1 MSEDGGQAERTR
13 SAGGIGPRDA
23 PRWLRPAVFYVLLA
37 VAAYQMS
44 GWLFHNLRGFLGL
57 LFLAW
62 LFSITIE
69 PVVDWMASR
78 GVRRGAATGLVLF
91 ALFVAAIAFL
101 ALFGTLLAQQ
111 LAQLLKALPGA
122 LSSVTE
128 WSNRVLDTDFATGD
142 DLIHL
147 TPDTIRDLAQRFT
160 PGVLGVLSSLLG
172 VVFQMLTLLLFVFY
186 MSAQGPT
193 LRRTISSWF
202 PARQQRV
209 ISTVWEISVEKT
221 GGYMVSRLILA
232 AVSAVATGIFLVII
246 GVPYW
251 LPLALWT
258 GVVSQFV
265 PTLGTYLA
273 IALPAIIAAAA
284 QPIDGVWVVVFGT
297 VYQQVENY
305 ILHPRIT
312 SRTVSIHPAVAF
324 GSVIVG
330 ASLFGAVG
338 ALISV
343 PVVAAIQSLV
353 ETYGRRYE
361 LVADERPIDPG
372 PPDEGPPDEG
382 QPDQG
387 QSTVTS
393 VEQREHARDEK
404 GRDPQDE

>member
-1 MSEDGGQAERTR
+1 MSEDGRETGRTG
-13 SAGGIGPRDA
+13 SIGRFGTSDA
-23 PRWLRPAVFYVLLA
+23 PRWLLPSILYVLLA
-37 VAAYQMS
+37 VAAYQLS
-44 GWLFHNLRGFLGL
+44 GWLFVNLRSFLGL

-69 PVVDWMASR
+69 PVVDWLERR
-78 GVRRGAATGLVLF
+78 GLRRGAATGLVLF
-91 ALFVAAIAFL
+91 ALFVFAIGFL

-122 LSSVTE
+122 LSSVTD
-128 WSNRVLDTDFATGD
+128 WSNRVFDTDFATGE

-147 TPDTIRDLAQRFT
+147 TPETIRDLAERFT

-186 MSAQGPT
+186 MSAQGPA

-209 ISTVWEISVEKT
+209 ISVVWEISVEKA
-221 GGYMVSRLILA
+221 GGYVVSRLILA
-232 AVSAVATGIFLVII
+232 AVSSVATGIFLVVI

-258 GVVSQFV
+258 GIVSQFV

-273 IALPAIIAAAA
+273 IALPAIIAAAS
-284 QPIDGVWVVVFGT
+284 QPMDGVWVIVFGT
-297 VYQQVENY
+297 VYQQIENY
-305 ILHPRIT
+305 VLHPRIT
-312 SRTVSIHPAVAF
+312 SATVSIHPAVAF

-330 ASLFGAVG
+330 ASLFGPVG
-338 ALISV
+338 ALVSV
-343 PVVAAIQSLV
+343 PVVAAIQALV

-361 LVADERPIDPG
+361 LVADASAP
-372 PPDEGPPDEG
+372 
-382 QPDQG
+382 
-387 QSTVTS
+387 VTS
-393 VEQREHARDEK
+393 VEQRKHAGDEE
-404 GRDPQDE
+404 GRDREDE

>member
-1 MSEDGGQAERTR
+1 MSEDGGETERTGSIGR
-13 SAGGIGPRDA
+13 FGPRDA
-23 PRWLRPAVFYVLLA
+23 PRWLLPSILYVLLA
-37 VAAYQMS
+37 VAAYQLS
-44 GWLFHNLRGFLGL
+44 GWLFVNLRSFLGL

-69 PVVDWMASR
+69 PVVDWLERR
-78 GVRRGAATGLVLF
+78 GLRRGAATGLVLF
-91 ALFVAAIAFL
+91 ALFVFAIGFL

-122 LSSVTE
+122 LSSVTD
-128 WSNRVLDTDFATGD
+128 WSNRVFDTDFATGE

-147 TPDTIRDLAQRFT
+147 TPETIRDLAERFT

-186 MSAQGPT
+186 MSAQGPA

-209 ISTVWEISVEKT
+209 ISVVWEISVEKA
-221 GGYMVSRLILA
+221 GGYVVSRLILA
-232 AVSAVATGIFLVII
+232 AVSSVATGIFLVAI

-258 GVVSQFV
+258 GIVSQFV

-273 IALPAIIAAAA
+273 IALPAIIAAAS
-284 QPIDGVWVVVFGT
+284 QPMDGVWVIVFGT
-297 VYQQVENY
+297 VYQQIENY
-305 ILHPRIT
+305 VLHPRIT
-312 SRTVSIHPAVAF
+312 SATVSIHPAVAF

-330 ASLFGAVG
+330 ASLFGPVG
-338 ALISV
+338 ALVSV
-343 PVVAAIQSLV
+343 PVVAAIEALV

-361 LVADERPIDPG
+361 LVADASAPVI
-372 PPDEGPPDEG
+372 
-382 QPDQG
+382 
-387 QSTVTS
+387 S
-393 VEQREHARDEK
+393 VEQREHAGDEE
-404 GRDPQDE
+404 GRDSQDE